1 MKTMTAATE
10 NKIRSPLN
18 NDLFLGYI
26 SKVTSRFCDVHFPN
40 ANLLRKFW
48 HSGEEYVGGIV
59 GNYVIIEGENHGFL
73 GILQEI
79 GLSENDIYSIDK
91 EQSQQRHPFH
101 PDGKIEVLLSFDFF
115 DIAVKKGLDSF
126 PIAGSKVYL
135 CPKDFLHYLLSKADS
150 KKADAQQA
158 VFKFATLHNSLDTD
172 FEITPN
178 SLFERHCAVVGTTG
192 GGKSYTIAQL
202 IQQIIELNETQSTK
216 QKTILI
222 DATGEFHNL
231 ASHKSVTT
239 LFFGNSKK
247 YKDKGTQAFF
257 HYSKL
262 RVSDLIAL
270 LRPAGQVQRPKL
282 MDAIKSLKISSII
295 QPMIADD
302 ANRQIAEKQ
311 YLYQIELHNGVLV
324 KRLKEKKPFETAY
337 NEFVSEIEADSAN
350 FDITKLANQVIAEC
364 VKDFGIK
371 WGDAQENERGH
382 VSSLVSRINNVT
394 YDDSFNSIFSFQN
407 SNSADS
413 VGEFGKTFQE
423 FLTSDKSVLLISV
436 EAVSFEFG
444 LREILINAVGRLLLE
459 KARKGDFVENPLILF
474 LDEAHQFLKK
484 SVKDE
489 YFAEL
494 ELDAF
499 DKIAKECR
507 KHGLYLCISTQM
519 PRDIPDG
526 TLSQMGTFI
535 VHRLINEKD
544 REKIQNACSEA
555 NKQSLSYLPIL
566 GEGVALLVSVNLPM
580 PVLIKVKKP
589 VREPDSKSP
598 VLFSSPPA
606 E

>member
-1 MKTMTAATE
+1 MTVE
-10 NKIRSPLN
+10 PKSKIKSPLN

-135 CPKDFLHYLLSKADS
+135 CPQDFLHYLLSKADS
-150 KKADAQQA
+150 KKADSTQP

-202 IQQIIELNETQSTK
+202 IQQIIQLNATQGTK
-216 QKTILI
+216 QKAILI
-222 DATGEFHNL
+222 DATGEFHKL
-231 ASHKSVTT
+231 ASLEAVDS
-239 LFFGNSKK
+239 LYFGNSTK
-247 YKDKGTQAFF
+247 YRASSTQSHF

-262 RVSDLIAL
+262 RISDIIAL

-282 MDAIKSLKISSII
+282 IDAIKSLKIAEII
-295 QPMIADD
+295 KPFVADE
-302 ANRQIAEKQ
+302 ANRENAELVFLFQIDVQ
-311 YLYQIELHNGVLV
+311 NGVVV
-324 KRLKEKKPFETAY
+324 KKQREKSPFEAAY
-337 NEFVSEIEADSAN
+337 SKFITQVEADSAN
-350 FDITKLANQVIAEC
+350 FDITKLANQVTAEC
-364 VKDFGIK
+364 VWDNGVK
-371 WGDAQENERGH
+371 WGDAQQNERGN
-382 VSSLVSRINNVT
+382 VSSLVSRINHVVFE
-394 YDDSFNSIFSFQN
+394 DSFNSIFRFQDAAAAN
-407 SNSADS
+407 DVNEFSNRFRD
-413 VGEFGKTFQE
+413 
-423 FLTSDKSVLLISV
+423 FLTNEKSVLLISV
-436 EAVSFEFG
+436 ESVSFEFG

-459 KARKGDFVENPLILF
+459 KARKSDFVNNPIILF

-484 SVKDE
+484 SVHDE

-494 ELDAF
+494 ELDSF
-499 DKIAKECR
+499 DKISKECR

-589 VREPDSKSP
+589 MREPDSKSP
-598 VLFSSPPA
+598 TLFTQASPPA
-606 E
+606 